1 MLAIEDTIQKERA
14 DIDIYI
20 DIYIDE
26 LLTIHHNNNSPQFN
40 NDSPQFFVMIMF

>member
-1 MLAIEDTIQKERA
+1 MLAIEDTIKKERA
-14 DIDIYI
+14 DI

-40 NDSPQFFVMIMF
+40 NDSPQFFVMIMFW

>member
-20 DIYIDE
+20 YRRI
-26 LLTIHHNNNSPQFN
+26 T
-40 NDSPQFFVMIMF
+40 NDSSQ

>member
-20 DIYIDE
+20 YIYRRI
-26 LLTIHHNNNSPQFN
+26 T
-40 NDSPQFFVMIMF
+40 NDSSQ